1 MPLIARGASN
11 SAEIAHKKYMATN
24 LYEYYTSQGQNLPS
38 VQERAVIY
46 EQKGLGKASDY
57 KGTASQNTQ
66 LLGALN
72 PKQMAG
78 NKPTVSP
85 VTITG
90 DIAEGKIKEATK
102 GIEKIKIEPSKPKTY
117 DEQLQ
122 EIATTGETL
131 ESDFLKEIN
140 NIRKGNIKYTAD
152 EQAQLDFITQSI
164 ANAQNAQEKFNRQA
178 ERGTRLLSVGEFA
191 PVRQQSALNQ
201 TIQSGLDEIK
211 NINLEGAAKL
221 GEARQAI
228 RDKRFDEIVKTY
240 GELNA
245 MQDRRSKIIQQLR
258 DNAMELE
265 KFEYQKMKDQRE
277 WDLDSAIKREQLA
290 QLRAAKNSTPESS
303 EMDKNSDFK
312 KLKGNAELKQAL
324 DAYKK
329 AVEEQGARKDK
340 NPNAAILK
348 EKYGA
353 VLQAYRAA
361 VDLGALQGSDVQLVD
376 DAIKKATY
384 EGAGLWNVFLGIP
397 NAVRKAKTRSA
408 AEKSIESA
416 FSTIESNNARL
427 QSIIEASNPSWTQTP
442 YYQVI
447 TGQQTSDTS
456 GDTEEDYASY
466 LMQTSGGGAFSV
478 FED

>member
-1 MPLIARGASN
+1 
-11 SAEIAHKKYMATN
+11 MATN
-24 LYEYYTSQGQNLPS
+24 LYEYYTSQGKNLPS
-38 VQERAVIY
+38 IQERAVIY

-57 KGTASQNTQ
+57 KGTSSQNTQ
-66 LLGALN
+66 LLGSLDPN
-72 PKQMAG
+72 QMSG

-90 DIAEGKIKEATK
+90 DIAEGKIKDATK
-102 GIEKIKIEPSKPKTY
+102 GIGKIKLEPSKPKTY

-122 EIATTGETL
+122 DIVTSGQGL

-140 NIRKGNIKYTAD
+140 NIRKGNIRYTAD

-164 ANAQNAQEKFNRQA
+164 SNAQNAQERFNRQA

-245 MQDRRSKIIQQLR
+245 MQDRRSKVIQQLR

-277 WDLDSAIKREQLA
+277 WNLESAIKGEQLA
-290 QLRAAKNSTPESS
+290 QLRAAKNATPDSAD
-303 EMDKNSDFK
+303 MDKNPDFK
-312 KLKGNAELKQAL
+312 KLKGNAELKAAL
-324 DAYKK
+324 EAYKK
-329 AVEEQGARKDK
+329 TVEEQGARKDT
-340 NPNAAILK
+340 NPNAAIIK
-348 EKYGA
+348 NKYQA

-361 VDLGALQGSDVQLVD
+361 VDLGAIQGADINLVND
-376 DAIKKATY
+376 FIKQAIWTD
-384 EGAGLWNVFLGIP
+384 EGFQFLP
-397 NAVRKAKTRSA
+397 KAKAKSA
-408 AEKSIESA
+408 ANKSIAAA
-416 FSTIESNNARL
+416 FETVAANQARL
-427 QSIIEASNPSWTQTP
+427 DSIIKASNPSWTSTP
-442 YYQVI
+442 YYKVI
-447 TGQQTSDTS
+447 TGQQTTSDTE
-456 GDTEEDYASY
+456 DTEESYAQNQ
-466 LMQTSGGGAFSV
+466 MQTNDGGAFNI
-478 FED
+478 FETQEEN

>member
-1 MPLIARGASN
+1 
-11 SAEIAHKKYMATN
+11 MATN

-265 KFEYQKMKDQRE
+265 KFEYQKMTDAR
-277 WDLDSAIKREQLA
+277 DYQL
-290 QLRAAKNSTPESS
+290 QLS
-303 EMDKNSDFK
+303 
-312 KLKGNAELKQAL
+312 KLKQELSSSNLKNL
-324 DAYKK
+324 SGDASKVLAISTTLPTDIQKIKDIINKMGYKK
-329 AVEEQGARKDK
+329 AILAYKSGTNRELVKLVNSAADKVGRLRSGGAINKVEEKRFKQQFISLGDLFSGDITEATNSLDRIVDEADSVSLFMD
-340 NPNAAILK
+340 PTG
-348 EKYGA
+348 KYRTALGLQETNTDPYA
-353 VLQAYRAA
+353 QALNSLLDNQSSVLN
-361 VDLGALQGSDVQLVD
+361 DL
-376 DAIKKATY
+376 
-384 EGAGLWNVFLGIP
+384 W
-397 NAVRKAKTRSA
+397 
-408 AEKSIESA
+408 ESA
-416 FSTIESNNARL
+416 NN
-427 QSIIEASNPSWTQTP
+427 
-442 YYQVI
+442 
-447 TGQQTSDTS
+447 
-456 GDTEEDYASY
+456 
-466 LMQTSGGGAFSV
+466 
-478 FED
+478 

>member
-1 MPLIARGASN
+1 
-11 SAEIAHKKYMATN
+11 MATN
-24 LYEYYTSQGQNLPS
+24 LYEYYTSQGSNLPS

-46 EQKGLGKASDY
+46 EQQGLGKASDY
-57 KGTASQNTQ
+57 KGTATQNTQ
-66 LLGALN
+66 LLGKLN
-72 PKQMAG
+72 PNQMAG

-90 DIAEGKIKEATK
+90 DIAEGKIKDATK
-102 GIEKIKIEPSKPKTY
+102 GIGKIQMEQAKPKTY

-122 EIATTGETL
+122 DIATSGEGL

-164 ANAQNAQEKFNRQA
+164 SNANNAQEKFNRQA

-211 NINLEGAAKL
+211 NINMEGASKL

-265 KFEYQKMKDQRE
+265 KFQFEKQKYYQDYDLAISKIKQQMDGKNSGIIPGVSDADAKLVSLVKDYRDFINAKSALGLMLNSGTNSQAQSLISQITAEYKQAKKLGTLDAGVQKLMDGLLGKTGISKYSVDAQVKAV
-277 WDLDSAIKREQLA
+277 DSFLDSLGYVSLEDVSDDEFLDTPNVNIDN
-290 QLRAAKNSTPESS
+290 NSFY
-303 EMDKNSDFK
+303 N
-312 KLKGNAELKQAL
+312 Q
-324 DAYKK
+324 
-329 AVEEQGARKDK
+329 
-340 NPNAAILK
+340 
-348 EKYGA
+348 
-353 VLQAYRAA
+353 
-361 VDLGALQGSDVQLVD
+361 
-376 DAIKKATY
+376 
-384 EGAGLWNVFLGIP
+384 
-397 NAVRKAKTRSA
+397 
-408 AEKSIESA
+408 
-416 FSTIESNNARL
+416 
-427 QSIIEASNPSWTQTP
+427 
-442 YYQVI
+442 
-447 TGQQTSDTS
+447 
-456 GDTEEDYASY
+456 
-466 LMQTSGGGAFSV
+466 
-478 FED
+478 